1 VGWLTRLANLF
12 RRRDLNAEIDEE
24 LQFHLDARTEDNV
37 KLGMT
42 PAEARRDALHRFGG
56 RAGLREAVRDVNLVA
71 QLERLWQDLRHGLRV
86 FARNP
91 GLTAIAVA
99 SIAFGTGANV
109 AIFSVADTM
118 LLRPLPVSQ
127 PSEIV
132 SVGSRVRHGPRY
144 RHAASH
150 PDYLDLR
157 DRATSVT
164 GLAAY
169 LHETIGLTLRPED
182 PPQARIGTF
191 VSANFFDV
199 LQVTPLMGRTFGAAD
214 DDRLNPGAVA
224 MLSEGLWRAVFH
236 ADPDIIG
243 RSLHVNGRELHIVG
257 VVPASF
263 SGLDRYVQEAVF
275 LPITILARLGS
286 TRPAGMLEARDARVL
301 TVKGRLRPGVA
312 IEQAQAELA
321 AIGSD
326 LERLHPDTNRGQA
339 VQVMT
344 EFEHKVELRPYDML
358 LVVALSTLSLAVF
371 CVACANVAG
380 LLASRG
386 PARAR
391 EMALRLA
398 IGASRPRLVRQLVTE
413 TLGIAVAG
421 ALGGVGVA
429 WLGIRLLRHVQYPTE
444 LFSHPPFELNER
456 ALIVGLVVAA
466 VSALLVGLGPALQT
480 TRVDLVSSLK
490 TSDRDSRRPR
500 RRLSGRSALVAVQVA
515 LSLVLLTITTWTI
528 QLFTRELST
537 GPGFRITDM
546 SLATIRPGQA
556 GYPEPEVA
564 QYFTQLLEDA
574 RALPGVHSASVTSA
588 MPLFSFQFVPVL
600 KAPSDGGAGG
610 LSALRMEDAI
620 PTRANSIDGRY
631 FETMGISLLKGR
643 TFGTTDTATAPAVA
657 IVNATLARRYWP
669 DDDPIGRQLFIADR
683 SKRLVEIVGVVPTT
697 TYGLPGEIPQDAMY
711 FPYQQRPR
719 GEMVLVV
726 HSAIPSSMQ
735 LGPIRELVERRDRA
749 VPVSDVQTI
758 ETFHEVRVT
767 SVGNVLVRLVGGMG
781 LMGLLLT
788 MVGLYGL
795 VSYAVNRRTREIGI
809 RIAIGAT
816 HARILRMVL
825 HQGML
830 PAWVG
835 LAAGLVLSAG
845 AGRLLAQI
853 SPLSQSVNA
862 TTYYVVV
869 SLLLAVTLAAAF
881 LPARRAARVNPTEA
895 LRTE

>member
-1 VGWLTRLANLF
+1 MGWLTRIANLF

-24 LQFHLDARTEDNV
+24 LQFHLDARTEENV
-37 KLGMT
+37 RDGMT
-42 PAEARRDALHRFGG
+42 PAEARRDALRRFGG
-56 RAGLREAVRDVNLVA
+56 RAGFREAVRDVNLVA

-109 AIFSVADTM
+109 AIFSVADSL
-118 LLRPLPVSQ
+118 LLRPLPVSK
-127 PSEIV
+127 PSEVV

-144 RHAASH
+144 RHAASY

-157 DRATSVT
+157 DRATSFT

-169 LHETIGLTLRPED
+169 LHETIAFTLRPED

-199 LQVTPLMGRTFGAAD
+199 LQVAPLMGRAFGATD
-214 DDRLNPGAVA
+214 DDRLSPGAVA
-224 MLSEGLWRAVFH
+224 MLSEGLWRAGFS
-236 ADPDIIG
+236 ADPDIVG
-243 RSLHVNGRELHIVG
+243 RTLQVNGRELHIIG
-257 VVPASF
+257 VVPAAF
-263 SGLDRYVQEAVF
+263 RGLDRYVQEAVF
-275 LPITILARLGS
+275 LPATLLPRLVS
-286 TRPAGMLEARDARVL
+286 TRPAGILAARDARVL
-301 TVKGRLRPGVA
+301 TVKGRLRPDVSL
-312 IEQAQAELA
+312 EQAQAELA
-321 AIGSD
+321 ALGSD
-326 LERLHPDTNRGQA
+326 LERLYPDTNRGQA

-344 EFEHKVELRPYDML
+344 EFEHKVELRPYAAL
-358 LVVALSTLSLAVF
+358 LVAALSTLSLAVF

-413 TLGIAVAG
+413 SLGIAIAG
-421 ALGGVGVA
+421 AVGGVGVA
-429 WLGIRLLRHVQYPTE
+429 WLGIRLLRQVQYPTE

-466 VSALLVGLGPALQT
+466 ASALLVGLGPALQT

-490 TSDRDSRRPR
+490 VADRESRRPR
-500 RRLSGRSALVAVQVA
+500 RRLSGRSTLVAVQVA

-528 QLFTRELST
+528 QLFSRELST

-546 SLATIRPGQA
+546 SLATVRPGQA
-556 GYPEPEVA
+556 GYAEPEVT
-564 QYFTQLLEDA
+564 QYLTRLLEDA
-574 RALPGVHSASVTSA
+574 RALPGVHSASVTSS
-588 MPLFSFQFVPVL
+588 MPLFSFQFAPVL
-600 KAPSDGGAGG
+600 KAPSDGGAGA
-610 LSALRMEDAI
+610 LSALRTDDAI
-620 PTRANSIDGRY
+620 PTWANSVDGRY
-631 FETMGISLLKGR
+631 FETMAIPLLKGR
-643 TFGTTDTATAPAVA
+643 TFEATDTATAPAVA

-669 DDDPIGRQLFIADR
+669 DDDPLGRKLFIADR
-683 SKRLVEIVGVVPTT
+683 SRRVVEVIGVVPTT
-697 TYGLPGEIPQDAMY
+697 TYSLPGEIPQDAIY
-711 FPYQQRPR
+711 FPYPQRPR

-726 HSAIPSSMQ
+726 HTALPSTTQ
-735 LGPIRELVERRDRA
+735 LDPIGELVRRLDRT

-758 ETFHEVRVT
+758 ETYYAVQVT
-767 SVGNVLVRLVGGMG
+767 QTGNVLVRLVGGMG

-816 HARILRMVL
+816 YARILRMVL
-825 HQGML
+825 QQGML
-830 PAWVG
+830 PAWLG
-835 LAAGLVLSAG
+835 LAAGFLLSAG
-845 AGRLLAQI
+845 AARLLARI
-853 SPLSQSVNA
+853 SPLSQGVDA
-862 TTYYVVV
+862 VTYYVVV
-869 SLLLAVTLAAAF
+869 PLLLFVALAAAL

-895 LRTE
+895 LRMD